1 LPPQGETPP
10 PFGTEASVLRHC
22 ILKTEH
28 LPRQARD
35 AHGNYL
41 TEIDAFLSTGL
52 MAVAVGGTKI
62 AQWVEWDAQ
71 AQCKNVTCCDTP
83 DCTQSPPYPN
93 GPVRKTWLRRFEKHG
108 FVVFPTF
115 VGSACLFQA
124 CLGK

>member
-1 LPPQGETPP
+1 
-10 PFGTEASVLRHC
+10 
-22 ILKTEH
+22 
-28 LPRQARD
+28 
-35 AHGNYL
+35 
-41 TEIDAFLSTGL
+41 

-93 GPVRKTWLRRFEKHG
+93 GPVRKHG

-124 CLGK
+124 CLGKLLRSIRENC

>member
-1 LPPQGETPP
+1 
-10 PFGTEASVLRHC
+10 
-22 ILKTEH
+22 
-28 LPRQARD
+28 
-35 AHGNYL
+35 
-41 TEIDAFLSTGL
+41 